1 MPGDR
6 AERTN
11 ADAERLSALYDAHA
25 GPVWRYVV
33 HLTGDRAGADDVV
46 QETLLR
52 AWRTPRILQQD
63 PATTR
68 SWMFTVAR
76 HLVIDEARSARRRR
90 EVGVAD
96 VPERATADATDALFE
111 AILIEEALAQL
122 SADHRAVVIRA
133 YFGGL
138 SVAEMSTTLEIPEG
152 TVKSRLHY
160 GLRAL
165 RLALQEKGVTR

>member
-1 MPGDR
+1 MPDD
-6 AERTN
+6 
-11 ADAERLSALYDAHA
+11 DATRLAALYDAHA
-25 GPVWRYVV
+25 APVWRYVV

-52 AWRTPRILQQD
+52 AWRTPRIMAQA
-63 PATTR
+63 PESTR

-76 HLVIDEARSARRRR
+76 HLVIDDVRSARRRR

-96 VPERATADATDALFE
+96 VPDTATADATDALFE
-111 AILIEEALAQL
+111 TILIEEALAAL

-133 YFGGL
+133 YFGAL
-138 SVAEMSTTLEIPEG
+138 TAAEIADELEIPQG

>member
-1 MPGDR
+1 MPDD
-6 AERTN
+6 
-11 ADAERLSALYDAHA
+11 DATRLAALYDAHA
-25 GPVWRYVV
+25 APVWRYVV

-52 AWRTPRILQQD
+52 AWRTPRIMAQA
-63 PATTR
+63 PESAR

-76 HLVIDEARSARRRR
+76 HLVIDDVRSARRRR
-90 EVGVAD
+90 EIGVAEP
-96 VPERATADATDALFE
+96 PETSTSDATDALFE
-111 AILIEEALAQL
+111 AILIEEALAAL

-133 YFGGL
+133 YFGAL
-138 SVAEMSTTLEIPEG
+138 TVAEIADDLDIPQG